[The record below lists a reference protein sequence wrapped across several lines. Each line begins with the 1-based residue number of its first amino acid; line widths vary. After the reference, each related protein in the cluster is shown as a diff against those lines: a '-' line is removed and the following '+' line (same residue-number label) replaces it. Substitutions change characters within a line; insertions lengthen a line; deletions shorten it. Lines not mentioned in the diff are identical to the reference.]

1 MEWLKEKLWRLFR
14 RDDGTQMIEFAIVFP
29 VLLLLFAGTTE
40 LGRLFYTY
48 TSLAK
53 ATRGGARYLSLVTDT
68 DWSGTSCQTSSG
80 TLQMSCTT
88 AGKNMVLCGNA
99 GGCGGAGQPAV
110 ILPNLT
116 ANNIVVSQSTEVIN
130 QATGATGRF
139 VNVSITGYSYTPLV
153 FDLNAMT
160 GGNFNLTLTPST
172 KMRYM
177 RY

>member
-1 MEWLKEKLWRLFR
+1 MSALFKKLRSFFR

-29 VLLLLFAGTTE
+29 VLLLLFAGTAE
-40 LGRLFYTY
+40 LGRVFYTY

-88 AGKNMVLCGNA
+88 VGKNMVMCGNA

-116 ANNIVVSQSTEVIN
+116 AANIVITPPPT
-130 QATGATGRF
+130 TGTPRF
-139 VNVSITGYSYTPLV
+139 FTVAITNYSYQPLV
-153 FDLNAMT
+153 FNLNAMT

-172 KMRYM
+172 TMRYM

>member
-1 MEWLKEKLWRLFR
+1 MSKLVRKLQSLFR

-53 ATRGGARYLSLVTDT
+53 ATRGGARYLSLASDVTLST
-68 DWSGTSCQTSSG
+68 N
-80 TLQMSCTT
+80 
-88 AGKNMVLCGNA
+88 AAKNIVMCGNTA
-99 GGCGGAGQPAV
+99 GCGGAGQPSV
-110 ILPNLT
+110 IVPNLT
-116 ANNIVVSQSTEVIN
+116 ANNIVVTPP
-130 QATGATGRF
+130 
-139 VNVSITGYSYTPLV
+139 VNGVGPKYVTVEIVNYNYQPLV
-153 FDLNAMT
+153 FNLNAMT

-172 KMRYM
+172 TMRYM

>member
-1 MEWLKEKLWRLFR
+1 MEWLKEKLRSLFH

-29 VLLLLFAGTTE
+29 VLLLLFAGTAE

-53 ATRGGARYLSLVTDT
+53 ATRGGARYLSLVKDT
-68 DWSGTSCQTSSG
+68 NWSGTSCQTSSG
-80 TLQMSCTT
+80 TLAMSCTT
-88 AGKNMVLCGNA
+88 AGKNMVMCGNP

-116 ANNIVVSQSTEVIN
+116 TANIVITPPN
-130 QATGATGRF
+130 AGPGPRF
-139 VNVSITGYSYTPLV
+139 FTIEITNYGYQPLV
-153 FDLNAMT
+153 FNLNAMT

-172 KMRYM
+172 TMRYM

>member
-1 MEWLKEKLWRLFR
+1 MQRLLRKVRELLR
-14 RDDGTQMIEFAIVFP
+14 RDDGTQLIEFAIVFP
-29 VLLLLFAGTTE
+29 VLLLLFAGTVE

-68 DWSGTSCQTSSG
+68 DWNGASCQTGSG

-88 AGKNMVLCGNA
+88 AGKNMVMCGNA

-116 ANNIVVSQSTEVIN
+116 VANIRITPPPT
-130 QATGATGRF
+130 TGTPRF
-139 VNVSITGYSYTPLV
+139 FTVALTNYSYQPLV
-153 FDLNAMT
+153 FDLNSMT
-160 GGNFNLTLTPST
+160 GGNFSLTLTPST
-172 KMRYM
+172 TMRYM